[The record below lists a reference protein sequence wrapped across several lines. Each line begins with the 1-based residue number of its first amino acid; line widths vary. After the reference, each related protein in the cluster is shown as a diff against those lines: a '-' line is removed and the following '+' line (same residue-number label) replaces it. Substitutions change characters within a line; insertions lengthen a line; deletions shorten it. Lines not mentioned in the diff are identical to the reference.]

1 MLEVGDINFDGKIDM
16 EDYNILAQYT
26 AEGAGADKLPLNKAN
41 WQPTEKQLAVMNCR
55 TDTEWHRQNINVDD
69 AVMLYNYIN
78 NIGGVSD
85 LGLTPWKIN
94 TNDYYTEDKNVR
106 NLLIID
112 GHYDHSINIPFSE
125 FTTDP
130 WIIHDKFFNYLFGM
144 AIHKYSN
151 SEDITYVQKL
161 LSEVYSESYYD
172 DNFFTVG
179 TFTDDMRQKLKA
191 YQGNQIYYTTGDLN
205 KDNKIDENDV
215 TIMRQYVDDCA
226 DYTKV
231 CKYLIDPIS
240 YPLTKEEILSL
251 DRDEDEMITENDK
264 KIMEN
269 ELNKIYAPTLRDRAD
284 IDGNELVEEID
295 YKYLSEI
302 VEKGNTYIERQ
313 VKKPDGSYVT
323 TYQYCDLKN
332 YNITFQLGWLDVQT
346 EALLE
351 FNINNYGDI
360 SEVTK

>member
-1 MLEVGDINFDGKIDM
+1 M

-41 WQPTEKQLAVMNCR
+41 WTPTTKQLAVMNCR

-78 NIGGVSD
+78 NIGGITD
-85 LGLTPWKIN
+85 LGLTPWTVN

-112 GHYDHSINIPFSE
+112 GHYDHSVNIPFSE

-130 WIIHDKFFNYLFGM
+130 WIVHDKFFNYLFGM
-144 AIHKYSN
+144 AVHKYSN
-151 SEDITYVQKL
+151 SEDITYTQKL
-161 LSEVYSESYYD
+161 LEAYYN
-172 DNFFTVG
+172 DNNSFVIG

-205 KDNKIDENDV
+205 KDNRVDEKDL
-215 TIMRQYVDDCA
+215 TIMRKYVDDSV
-226 DYTKV
+226 DYNKV
-231 CKYLIDPIS
+231 CKYLIDPLV
-240 YPLTKEEILSL
+240 YPLTKDEITAL
-251 DRDEDEMITENDK
+251 DKDEDGVITENDK
-264 KIMEN
+264 KLIEA
-269 ELNKIYAPTLRDRAD
+269 ELNKTYAPTLRDRAD
-284 IDGNELVEEID
+284 IDGNELVEELD
-295 YKYLSEI
+295 YKYLKDI
-302 VEKGNTYIERQ
+302 VEKGSTYIEKQ

-323 TYQYCDLKN
+323 TMQYCDLKN

-346 EALLE
+346 EALME
-351 FNINNYGDI
+351 FSINGYGNI